1 VTDVISTGLESGERQ
16 AERDLGAIVNE
27 VEHLTAQ
34 LAEHTTTLDG
44 LKEDRQWISSRIE
57 ALERDLTDIPR
68 VPNELATTV
77 MTSLSE
83 LTNRLE
89 RLESSSAEPE
99 PEHTRA
105 PERHSDESEDHESE
119 KRDESRPSILD
130 RLF

>member
-1 VTDVISTGLESGERQ
+1 MTDVISTGLESGERQ